1 MLISQA
7 YSSLLE
13 KECSKYVEQRPAEEN
28 YVRLLQGLYI
38 RNIRQHA
45 AQSKQL
51 SMLCHSYVALK
62 KKREAEE
69 ELTTHCKQ
77 LQAILGH
84 SSHTQ
89 HDIQAALSADAKQQL
104 QNSLNKGVVKVL
116 RVQEANTT
124 NEIVLFDGQ
133 YLRTP
138 MGQGKV
144 VALNRVDKKITIQLA
159 FGVMYSSLSTVI
171 VWSKMEKDRFDCTSE
186 GSLLQHWD
194 TLKTEYTSSFR
205 DKAVMKEILEGAST
219 SLATIG
225 AEELEAFI
233 PTAPE
238 KAKMDTDDASAE
250 ESTLDTNP
258 PTFYQH
264 SDHNNGSSFK
274 KAALDNNNVAV
285 ISNHCAAKSSS
296 SSSSSSACRTRAAAS
311 HSDFDRAIGRVFPLT
326 LKDRPA
332 ADSSVKKV
340 EKFIRRTYKAQ
351 ESSVSSQ
358 TLPMA
363 FMHPGKAQCC
373 LNSLDGTLIILYPFL
388 LSTASLAVTLQKPP
402 AVVLRGPF
410 QVSGKPALQST
421 SVLDGNAHKRRIKGV
436 CYDISALT
444 DSFNPNTNT
453 NTASL
458 SSMYP
463 PYPPPQNHSF
473 GFESSSNRTGDG
485 DSEERDEEVD
495 PVGVEEWTG
504 ARLGSSASLTWTGDI
519 ISMRKCVFFKVLLP
533 IYISYFTYI
542 HLGPCKASRTRCSSW
557 SKRKRTSRR
566 W

>member
-124 NEIVLFDGQ
+124 NEIVLFNGQ

-144 VALNRVDKKITIQLA
+144 VALNPVDKKVTIQLA

-171 VWSKMEKDRFDCTSE
+171 VWRKMEKDRFDCTSE

-205 DKAVMKEILEGAST
+205 DRAVMKEILEGAST

-250 ESTLDTNP
+250 ESTLDNNP

-264 SDHNNGSSFK
+264 SDHNNGSSCK
-274 KAALDNNNVAV
+274 KAALDNNV
-285 ISNHCAAKSSS
+285 AAKSS

-311 HSDFDRAIGRVFPLT
+311 HSDFDKAIGRVFPLT

-363 FMHPGKAQCC
+363 FMHPGKVQCC
-373 LNSLDGTLIILYPFL
+373 LNSLDGTLIILYPLL

-421 SVLDGNAHKRRIKGV
+421 SFLDGNAHKRRIKGV
-436 CYDISALT
+436 CYDVSALT

-519 ISMRKCVFFKVLLP
+519 ISMRKCVFFK
-533 IYISYFTYI
+533 SYYLYTYLTSPTYI
-542 HLGPCKASRTRCSSW
+542 
-557 SKRKRTSRR
+557 
-566 W
+566 